1 MGFSA
6 AQVEQLLR
14 PINAKRVLKDGKS
27 KSHVSQQDV
36 RAHLIRTFGFG
47 NFDVRVDGPAL
58 VFEQERKDDKTGEP
72 NNRWDVCYRAKVTLT
87 VRDAKGNVVC
97 TYEGSATATAEN
109 QKRGEAHSL
118 ALKSAESTALKRAAT
133 NLGDQFGLS
142 LYNKGQTRGLVL
154 GTIVKPG
161 GFAPAERPDLQDNIP
176 AQVSLGNEEGGDDPE
191 TETGP
196 PLNQDGSLSRSR
208 MTDEELAAAGS
219 MTKAQV
225 KEHTALI
232 NEVQGRKGEEVA
244 ERADMWTEGPPN
256 PEVVA
261 LFRSQKNE
269 QLTRPQQ
276 AKIHTLFG
284 AAGWSARDDR
294 IRAVRILVGREVEST
309 SDLNREEAKAVID
322 VLDIVTKA
330 PDPSGLLT
338 DYLAATKAEDR
349 DEMARVLTVAAKA
362 SS

>member
-14 PINAKRVLKDGKS
+14 PINEKRVLKDGKS

-47 NFDVRVDGPAL
+47 NFDVYVDGPTL
-58 VFEQERKDDKTGEP
+58 VFEQERTGDNDKP
-72 NNRWDVCYRAKVTLT
+72 NNRWDICYRAKVTLT

-176 AQVSLGNEEGGDDPE
+176 AQVSLGNEEGGDDPQD
-191 TETGP
+191 GP
-196 PLNQDGSLSRSR
+196 PTNQDGSLSRSR

-225 KEHTALI
+225 KEHTALV
-232 NEVQGRKGEEVA
+232 NEVQGKKGEDVA

-276 AKIHTLFG
+276 TKIHTLFG
-284 AAGWSARDDR
+284 AAGWPAREDR
-294 IRAVRILVGREVEST
+294 IRAVRILVGREVESS

-322 VLDIVTKA
+322 VLDIVAKA
-330 PDPSGLLT
+330 QDPSGLLT
-338 DYLAATKAEDR
+338 DYLAATKAGDQA
-349 DEMARVLTVAAKA
+349 EMARVLTVAAKA

>member
-47 NFDVRVDGPAL
+47 NFDVFVEGPAL
-58 VFEQERKDDKTGEP
+58 VFEQQRKDDETGEP
-72 NNRWDVCYRAKVTLT
+72 NNRWDVCYRAKVRLT
-87 VRDAKGNVVC
+87 VRDAKGNTVC
-97 TYEGSATATAEN
+97 SYEGSATATAEN

-142 LYNKGQTRGLVL
+142 LYNKGQIRGLVL

-176 AQVSLGNEEGGDDPE
+176 AQVSLGNEEGGDDPQD
-191 TETGP
+191 GP

-208 MTDEELAAAGS
+208 MTEEELAAAGS

-225 KEHTALI
+225 KEHTALV
-232 NEVQGRKGEEVA
+232 NEVQGRKGEFVS
-244 ERADMWTEGPPN
+244 ERVDPWTEGAPN
-256 PEVVA
+256 AEVVELIQRHKTA
-261 LFRSQKNE
+261 

-276 AKIHTLFG
+276 TKIHALFG
-284 AAGWSARDDR
+284 AADWASRDDR
-294 IRAVRILVGREVEST
+294 IRAVQILVGREVESS

-322 VLDIVTKA
+322 VLEIVVNG

-338 DYLAATKAEDR
+338 DYLAATKAGDQA
-349 DEMARVLTVAAKA
+349 EMARVLTVAAKA

>member
-14 PINAKRVLKDGKS
+14 PINEKRVLKDGKS

-58 VFEQERKDDKTGEP
+58 VFEQERTGDTGEP

-176 AQVSLGNEEGGDDPE
+176 AQVSLGNEEGGDDE
-191 TETGP
+191 AGP

-232 NEVQGRKGEEVA
+232 NEVQGRKGEDVA

-256 PEVVA
+256 SEVVA
-261 LFRSQKNE
+261 LFRSQKTE

-276 AKIHTLFG
+276 TKIHALFG
-284 AAGWSARDDR
+284 AAEWHARDDR
-294 IRAVRILVGREVEST
+294 IRAIRTLVGREVESS

-322 VLDIVTKA
+322 VLEIVA
-330 PDPSGLLT
+330 SSPDPSGLLA
-338 DYLAATKAEDR
+338 DYLAATKAGDR
-349 DEMARVLTVAAKA
+349 DEMARVLAVAAKA